1 MELALDQV
9 PLRVEVL
16 FLATVLGVLALFA
29 IAVRAAAERTEG
41 SGSLEERVAVQ
52 WFGQKTPPGDG
63 VGIACI
69 WRAGG
74 H

>member
-29 IAVRAAAERTEG
+29 IAGRAAAERT
-41 SGSLEERVAVQ
+41 Q
-52 WFGQKTPPGDG
+52 
-63 VGIACI
+63 
-69 WRAGG
+69 
-74 H
+74 